1 MADEMIRVLIADD
14 QRMFAESIKYIIESR
29 ASDIE
34 IVGIAF
40 NGQEA
45 VNLTE
50 KTIPHI
56 VLMDVRMPVMD
67 GVEAAMAIRQRFPRV
82 KILMLTT
89 FDDDEYVLKS
99 LKHGAVGYLLKSMP
113 PVELINAIRA
123 VQGGIMQIDPA
134 VSKALTGG
142 TEKRIDDDEF
152 MKNLKTLTPREQQV
166 LELMIQ
172 ALDNVHIAKTL
183 GLAEQ
188 TVRNYIST
196 IYSKLGVEHRMDV
209 LKIIDKI
216 NYFLGRKDDDR

>member
-1 MADEMIRVLIADD
+1 MADELIRVLIADD

-34 IVGIAF
+34 IVGIAL
-40 NGQEA
+40 NGREA
-45 VNLTE
+45 VDMVHAKN
-50 KTIPHI
+50 PDI
-56 VLMDVRMPVMD
+56 VLMDVRMPVLD
-67 GVEAAMAIRQRFPRV
+67 GVEATKQIKQRNRNI

-89 FDDDEYVLKS
+89 FDDDEYVKGS
-99 LKHGAVGYLLKSMP
+99 LMHGAVGYLLKSMP

-134 VSKALTGG
+134 VSKALVGG
-142 TEKRIDDDEF
+142 TETRIADDDF
-152 MKNLKTLTPREQQV
+152 MNNLKTLTQRELQV
-166 LELMIQ
+166 LELMVQ
-172 ALDNVHIAKTL
+172 ALDNIHIAKTL
-183 GLAEQ
+183 NLAEQ

-216 NYFLGRKDDDR
+216 NYFLGKQD

>member
-1 MADEMIRVLIADD
+1 MADGTIIRVLMADD

-40 NGQEA
+40 NGREA
-45 VNLTE
+45 VDLAEETQ
-50 KTIPHI
+50 PHI
-56 VLMDVRMPVMD
+56 ILMDVRMPVMD
-67 GVEAAMAIRQRFPRV
+67 GVEATMRIRQRLPGA

-89 FDDDEYVLKS
+89 FDDDEYVLNS

-113 PVELINAIRA
+113 PAELITAIRA

-142 TEKRIDDDEF
+142 TETRIADEEF
-152 MKNLKTLTPREQQV
+152 QANLKTLTPRELQV
-166 LELMIQ
+166 LELMVQ

-216 NYFLGRKDDDR
+216 NYFLGKKED

>member
-1 MADEMIRVLIADD
+1 MADEMIRVLIVDD

-34 IVGIAF
+34 IVGIAY
-40 NGQEA
+40 NGREA
-45 VNLTE
+45 IEQAE
-50 KTIPHI
+50 KKQPHI
-56 VLMDVRMPVMD
+56 ILMDVRMPVMD
-67 GVEAAMAIRQRFPRV
+67 GVEATMLIRQRFQHI

-113 PVELINAIRA
+113 PIELINAIRA

-134 VSKALTGG
+134 VSKALIGG
-142 TEKRIDDDEF
+142 TATRIADDEF
-152 MKNLKTLTPREQQV
+152 MSNLKTLTQRELQV
-166 LELMIQ
+166 LELMVQ
-172 ALDNVHIAKTL
+172 ALDNIHIAKTL
-183 GLAEQ
+183 NLAEQ

-216 NYFLGRKDDDR
+216 NYFLGRKDESL